1 MERKLSMKPRT
12 IVPIAGLA
20 LLLLLPIFVR
30 EGFYLDLLLF
40 TFMYA
45 AMSVGWDIMGGLAGY
60 VSLGHVG
67 FFGLGSYLAGLL
79 VVHFGIPVFVSAPV
93 VGIVAGIVGAGLGW
107 VSLRARGTS
116 FVIVTLTF
124 TYVIQLVALNLRGI
138 TGGSSGLYLPLLD
151 LPGDLV
157 IVPFYYSMLILLV
170 VAILVSIVIRRSK
183 FGLGLVAIREE
194 EGKADGSGVNTSLY
208 KILAFAISVSFAGA
222 AGALHAQYLNYI
234 DPDLAFELIITL
246 NLIIMCLVGSRGTLW
261 GPVLGAFII
270 MPLSQYLI
278 YLIPSQ
284 IAGQVHLIALGAILV
299 LVVMFMPDG
308 IITSWMRWRSR
319 GDAARPGD
327 AVAEPVAGGAA

>member
-1 MERKLSMKPRT
+1 MHIRR
-12 IVPIAGLA
+12 IAPLVALA
-20 LLLLLPIFVR
+20 LFVVLPVFVR

-45 AMSVGWDIMGGLAGY
+45 AMSVGWNIMGGYAGY

-67 FFGLGSYLAGLL
+67 FFGFGSYVAGLL
-79 VVHFGIPVFVSAPV
+79 VVHFGIPVFVSAPF
-93 VGIVAGIVGAGLGW
+93 VGLLAAVAGAGLGW
-107 VSLRARGTS
+107 ISLRARGTS

-124 TYVIQLVALNLRGI
+124 TYVIQLVALNWREL
-138 TGGSSGLYLPLLD
+138 TGGSAGLYLPLLD

-157 IVPFYYSMLILLV
+157 IMPFYYSMLILLV

-208 KILAFAISVSFAGA
+208 KILAFAISVSFAGV

-246 NLIIMCLVGSRGTLW
+246 NLIIMCLVGSRGTIW

-270 MPLSQYLI
+270 QPLSQYLI
-278 YLIPSQ
+278 YWIPSG
-284 IAGQVHLIALGAILV
+284 IAGQVHLVALGVVLV
-299 LVVMFMPDG
+299 LVVMFLPDG
-308 IITSWMRWRSR
+308 ILTSWHTWRLGRSE
-319 GDAARPGD
+319 ARPAD
-327 AVAEPVAGGAA
+327 ADVERFPEATS

>member
-1 MERKLSMKPRT
+1 MSIRR
-12 IVPIAGLA
+12 IAPLFALA
-20 LLLLLPIFVR
+20 LFVLLPIVLR

-45 AMSVGWDIMGGLAGY
+45 AMSVGWDIMGGYAGY

-67 FFGLGSYLAGLL
+67 FFGLGSYVAGLL
-79 VVHFGIPVFVSAPV
+79 VVHFGIPVFLSAPF
-93 VGIVAGIVGAGLGW
+93 VGLLAAVLGAGLGW

-116 FVIVTLTF
+116 FVVVTLAF
-124 TYVIQLVALNLRGI
+124 TYMIQLVALNWRDL

-151 LPGDLV
+151 LPGELV
-157 IVPFYYSMLILLV
+157 ILPFYYSMLALLV
-170 VAILVSIVIRRSK
+170 VAILVSVAIRRSK

-222 AGALHAQYLNYI
+222 AGALHAQYLNYV

-246 NLIIMCLVGSRGTLW
+246 NLVIMCLIGSRGTVW
-261 GPVLGAFII
+261 GPVLGAFIV

-278 YLIPSQ
+278 YLTPSA
-284 IAGQVHLIALGAILV
+284 IAGQVHLIALGVILV
-299 LVVMFMPDG
+299 LVVMFLPDG
-308 IITSWMRWRSR
+308 IISTYHTWRR
-319 GDAARPGD
+319 GRGGPRLADPADTRLP
-327 AVAEPVAGGAA
+327 GAAA

>member
-1 MERKLSMKPRT
+1 VQARK
-12 IVPIAGLA
+12 IVPWAALA
-20 LLLLLPIFVR
+20 LFVVLPIFVR

-45 AMSVGWDIMGGLAGY
+45 AMSVGWNIMGGFAGY

-67 FFGLGSYLAGLL
+67 FFGLGSYVAGLL
-79 VVHFGIPVFVSAPV
+79 VVHFGIPVFVSAPF
-93 VGIVAGIVGAGLGW
+93 VGLFVAVAGAGLGW
-107 VSLRARGTS
+107 ISLRARGTS

-124 TYVIQLVALNLRGI
+124 TYMIQLIALNWRGL
-138 TGGSSGLYLPLLD
+138 TGGSAGLYLPLLD

-157 IVPFYYSMLILLV
+157 ILPFYYSMLILLV
-170 VAILVSIVIRRSK
+170 VAILVSILIRRSK

-208 KILAFAISVSFAGA
+208 KILAFAISVSFAGV

-246 NLIIMCLVGSRGTLW
+246 NLIIMCLVGSRGTIW

-270 MPLSQYLI
+270 QPLSQYLI
-278 YLIPSQ
+278 YLVPSG
-284 IAGQVHLIALGAILV
+284 IAGQVHLVALGVVLV

-308 IITSWMRWRSR
+308 IITSWETWRGR
-319 GDAARPGD
+319 GSEVGPADAAVERLPG
-327 AVAEPVAGGAA
+327 ASS